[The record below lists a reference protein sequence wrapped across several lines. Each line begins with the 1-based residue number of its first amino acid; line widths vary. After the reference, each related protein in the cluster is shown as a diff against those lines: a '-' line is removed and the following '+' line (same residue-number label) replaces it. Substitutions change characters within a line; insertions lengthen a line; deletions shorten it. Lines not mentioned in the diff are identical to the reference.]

1 MEGGPTCKIIL
12 RRVMMNGLW
21 PSLRMKNLLNG
32 QKTNSIHPLHLR
44 ISSVP
49 ISIRCN
55 EEQVVQKNISRC
67 SCACDK
73 QRDFLTVFSTAWECC
88 AVLWNALGSMY
99 SFALYCAYCTAL
111 SRCSVKN
118 VKCKMTNVRVKSVKM
133 QWCVGWRFSVK
144 NVKCKMKKYKN
155 VVMCWMA
162 LSLKCE
168 ECEVKNEK
176 VKNGVKLK
184 V

>member
-1 MEGGPTCKIIL
+1 MQKKCRHLCKSAKWPNMHKTLTTLSKFTLVAEQAQETWSKAGLEEEAGVQEQMSRLHKAPSEGGPTCKIIL

-32 QKTNSIHPLHLR
+32 QKTKSVHPLHLR

-88 AVLWNALGSMY
+88 AVL
-99 SFALYCAYCTAL
+99 
-111 SRCSVKN
+111 
-118 VKCKMTNVRVKSVKM
+118 
-133 QWCVGWRFSVK
+133 
-144 NVKCKMKKYKN
+144 
-155 VVMCWMA
+155 
-162 LSLKCE
+162 
-168 ECEVKNEK
+168 
-176 VKNGVKLK
+176 
-184 V
+184 